1 MKAWTIIQPSACR
14 IADRVKSLV
23 ESYAVVASAAFR
35 NAIVTSR
42 FFGSGGELIA
52 PAAHS
57 LLQITDL
64 AIIPL
69 GAGVE
74 WHG

>member
-1 MKAWTIIQPSACR
+1 MII
-14 IADRVKSLV
+14 KSLV

-52 PAAHS
+52 LAAHS